1 MLVHQAALAGEFFV
15 GGSVPSEK
23 IYEVYREIALNK
35 QNIVLIGMP
44 SCGKTTIGKLLAD
57 RLSKGFVDT
66 DLEIEKKTGMK
77 PSEIIVNLGEEK
89 FREIESEVV
98 KEVSKKQN
106 SIIATGG
113 GAVLK
118 EQNVNA
124 LRQNGRLY
132 FIDRPLSSLTA
143 TEDRPLSKN
152 LQELYN
158 QRYEIYLSAADKR
171 FEMGDNAEQ
180 NAEIIK
186 EEFYNEN
193 TCC

>member
-1 MLVHQAALAGEFFV
+1 MG
-15 GGSVPSEK
+15 
-23 IYEVYREIALNK
+23 K
-35 QNIVLIGMP
+35 QI
-44 SCGKTTIGKLLAD
+44 C
-57 RLSKGFVDT
+57 VDMGIP
-66 DLEIEKKTGMK
+66 EA
-77 PSEIIVNLGEEK
+77 K

-98 KEVSKKQN
+98 KEASKKQN
-106 SIIATGG
+106 CVIATGG

-118 EQNVNA
+118 SENIKA

-180 NAEIIK
+180 NAESIK